1 MVHAAAEGRARFTD
15 DEAGGSADE
24 RVRRLGDLLV
34 RELEAEGLP
43 ARMTIAENGE
53 PVLVV
58 GEMKVYPRRLL
69 EGQVAEAGDVG
80 AVDLDW
86 LARAHRAYFRNL
98 RRFHPSLVT
107 PARDGRR
114 SGLADV

>member
-1 MVHAAAEGRARFTD
+1 METATED
-15 DEAGGSADE
+15 
-24 RVRRLGDLLV
+24 
-34 RELEAEGLP
+34 
-43 ARMTIAENGE
+43 GE

-58 GEMKVYPRRLL
+58 GEMKVYPWRLL
-69 EGQVAEAGDVG
+69 ESQAAEAGDVG

-86 LARAHRAYFRNL
+86 LARAHRTYFRNL

-114 SGLADV
+114 SGSTDV

>member
-1 MVHAAAEGRARFTD
+1 MPNDVL
-15 DEAGGSADE
+15 
-24 RVRRLGDLLV
+24 RRLGDLLR
-34 RELEAEGLP
+34 RELEAEGLHVET
-43 ARMTIAENGE
+43 ATEDGE

-86 LARAHRAYFRNL
+86 LARAHRTYFRNL

-107 PARDGRR
+107 PSA
-114 SGLADV
+114 S

>member
-1 MVHAAAEGRARFTD
+1 METATED
-15 DEAGGSADE
+15 
-24 RVRRLGDLLV
+24 
-34 RELEAEGLP
+34 
-43 ARMTIAENGE
+43 GE

-86 LARAHRAYFRNL
+86 LARAHRTYFRNL

-107 PARDGRR
+107 PAREGPR
-114 SGLADV
+114 SGSTDV

>member
-1 MVHAAAEGRARFTD
+1 VPGD
-15 DEAGGSADE
+15 
-24 RVRRLGDLLV
+24 VLQRLGDLLR
-34 RELEAEGLP
+34 RELEAEGLHVET
-43 ARMTIAENGE
+43 ATEDGE

-69 EGQVAEAGDVG
+69 EGQTAEAGDPE

-86 LARAHRAYFRNL
+86 LARAHRTYFRNL

-107 PARDGRR
+107 PARDGQR
-114 SGLADV
+114 SGSTDV

>member
-1 MVHAAAEGRARFTD
+1 METATED
-15 DEAGGSADE
+15 
-24 RVRRLGDLLV
+24 
-34 RELEAEGLP
+34 
-43 ARMTIAENGE
+43 GE

-69 EGQVAEAGDVG
+69 EGQVVEAGDVG

-86 LARAHRAYFRNL
+86 LAKAHRTYFRNL

-107 PARDGRR
+107 HSD
-114 SGLADV
+114 S

>member
-1 MVHAAAEGRARFTD
+1 MPGDVLQC
-15 DEAGGSADE
+15 
-24 RVRRLGDLLV
+24 LGDLLR
-34 RELEAEGLP
+34 RELEAEGLHVET
-43 ARMTIAENGE
+43 ATEDGE

-69 EGQVAEAGDVG
+69 EGQLAEVGDVD

-86 LARAHRAYFRNL
+86 LAKSHRTYFRNL

-107 PARDGRR
+107 PATG
-114 SGLADV
+114 

>member
-1 MVHAAAEGRARFTD
+1 MTGDAL
-15 DEAGGSADE
+15 
-24 RVRRLGDLLV
+24 RRLGDLL
-34 RELEAEGLP
+34 RCELEAEGLHVET
-43 ARMTIAENGE
+43 ATENGE

-86 LARAHRAYFRNL
+86 LAKAHRAYFRNL

-107 PARDGRR
+107 RSRR
-114 SGLADV
+114 TSA

>member
-1 MVHAAAEGRARFTD
+1 MEAATED
-15 DEAGGSADE
+15 
-24 RVRRLGDLLV
+24 
-34 RELEAEGLP
+34 
-43 ARMTIAENGE
+43 GE

-69 EGQVAEAGDVG
+69 EGQAAEAGDHE
-80 AVDLDW
+80 AVDLEW
-86 LARAHRAYFRNL
+86 LAKAHRTYFRNL

-114 SGLADV
+114 SGLTDV

>member
-1 MVHAAAEGRARFTD
+1 MPGDVL
-15 DEAGGSADE
+15 
-24 RVRRLGDLLV
+24 RRLGDLLR
-34 RELEAEGLP
+34 RELEAEGLHVET
-43 ARMTIAENGE
+43 ATEDGE

-69 EGQVAEAGDVG
+69 DGQIAEAGSAD

-86 LARAHRAYFRNL
+86 LARAHRTYFRNL

-107 PARDGRR
+107 PSA
-114 SGLADV
+114 S

>member
-1 MVHAAAEGRARFTD
+1 MSGDVLQ
-15 DEAGGSADE
+15 
-24 RVRRLGDLLV
+24 RLGELL
-34 RELEAEGLP
+34 RCELEAEGLRVET
-43 ARMTIAENGE
+43 ATEDGE

-69 EGQVAEAGDVG
+69 EGQLAEAGDVD

-86 LARAHRAYFRNL
+86 LAKSHRTYFRNL

-107 PARDGRR
+107 PATG
-114 SGLADV
+114 

>member
-1 MVHAAAEGRARFTD
+1 MPGDVLQ
-15 DEAGGSADE
+15 
-24 RVRRLGDLLV
+24 RLGDLLR
-34 RELEAEGLP
+34 RELEAEGLHVET
-43 ARMTIAENGE
+43 ATEDGE

-86 LARAHRAYFRNL
+86 LARAHRTYFRNL

-107 PARDGRR
+107 QSD
-114 SGLADV
+114 S

>member
-1 MVHAAAEGRARFTD
+1 MPGDVLQ
-15 DEAGGSADE
+15 
-24 RVRRLGDLLV
+24 RLGDLLR
-34 RELEAEGLP
+34 RELEAEGLDVET
-43 ARMTIAENGE
+43 ATEEGE

-86 LARAHRAYFRNL
+86 LARAHRTYFRNL

-107 PARDGRR
+107 QSD
-114 SGLADV
+114 S